1 MQQSGMQG
9 EEHFGFFFFNHS
21 LGELFDRYQS
31 DPITFIN

>member
-9 EEHFGFFFFNHS
+9 EEHFGVFFNHS

-31 DPITFIN
+31 DPITLVN